1 MSNARPVRIKA
12 NRQALTIDVLF
23 DDGAGAVYA
32 IGTAPRFAVR
42 LTSGQLEVSEW
53 AEKRVWVPL
62 SLETWRI
69 GNRLISEER
78 ARALVEKATAAL
90 VTNNTNNH
98 THAVVEFSIVEQ
110 FDEELRQLEARRVS

>member
-1 MSNARPVRIKA
+1 MSNAKPVRIKA
-12 NRQALTIDVLF
+12 NRQALTIDVMF
-23 DDGAGAVYA
+23 GDGVGAVYA

-42 LTSGQLEVSEW
+42 LSSGQLEVSEW

-62 SLETWRI
+62 SLGTWRI
-69 GNRLISEER
+69 GNRLISDER

-90 VTNNTNNH
+90 VTNNTSNH
-98 THAVVEFSIVEQ
+98 THAVLEFSLVEQ